1 MLGNRNL
8 GTIEDI
14 WYKSSVDGRKIQG
27 WIAKPPNF
35 NKNIKYPLIV
45 ENHGGPISNYGDRF
59 SPEILLYSASD
70 YVVFYPN
77 PRGSTSYGE
86 EFGNLLYRNYPG
98 DDYHCLLYTSPSP
111 RDRG

>member
-1 MLGNRNL
+1 MNHLLTEEEFRAGL
-8 GTIEDI
+8 
-14 WYKSSVDGRKIQG
+14 
-27 WIAKPPNF
+27 AKPPEF
-35 NKNIKYPLIV
+35 DSNKKYPLIV

-86 EFGNLLYRNYPG
+86 EFEQSSVSQLSWR
-98 DDYHCLLYTSPSP
+98 
-111 RDRG
+111 